1 MRSALLYLPVW
12 LFSLAALW
20 LGVRD
25 SGRPSSVLYV
35 GLGVLGVT
43 VANALMLQ
51 HRRISELER
60 RLDPRPGSQQS
71 HT

>member
-12 LFSLAALW
+12 LVSFSALW

-25 SGRPSSVLYV
+25 GGRSSSVLYV

-43 VANALMLQ
+43 VANGLMIQ

-60 RLDPRPGSQQS
+60 RLDLRSGHPQS
-71 HT
+71 ST

>member
-1 MRSALLYLPVW
+1 MRSALFYLPVW
-12 LFSLAALW
+12 LFSLSALV

-25 SGRPSSVLYV
+25 IGRPTSVLYV

-43 VANALMLQ
+43 VANALMMQ

-60 RLDPRPGSQQS
+60 RLDVRARSQQS
-71 HT
+71 NT